1 MSDMHTQ
8 PDDSVQEPKDSG
20 AEIKQELEA
29 WQANKEKASES
40 PPEAVQL
47 EQLKP
52 SPQPYPVPLK
62 QAELGVK
69 QVDMQP
75 SMTVAEILV
84 TSSLE
89 FRDAL
94 QNIQGFLELL
104 LSDKVPDERQAML
117 FLDIVYRES
126 QYLNHR
132 VSDLQIASLIETGK
146 LRVKLTALAIDQLIR
161 STVEESTP
169 VAGEKGIQ
177 IEVISPTD
185 LPPLQGDEVLL
196 HQMFTNLLDTTLK
209 GTPRDGQV
217 SIIVAHNDTS
227 LLVQVVGGRDG
238 ETFDAASLTVADET
252 DSNSVTTMGLG
263 LYVADQIV
271 KAHDGR
277 ISITS
282 VQGGTR
288 VFNLALPLQPKSL
301 RRGKILIVED
311 NPHLA
316 LLIEF
321 ALEKEGFEVFKAAN
335 GLKAL
340 EIAKSEG
347 IDLVILDIMLP
358 GIDGFE
364 VCHRLRSAPDTA
376 SARVI
381 MVSAKARD
389 EDRAT
394 ALRVGAD
401 AYFQKPLGMTELTA
415 AVEDL
420 LDEKQDDY
428 RRKPNG

>member
-1 MSDMHTQ
+1 MHTQ

-282 VQGGTR
+282 AQGGTR

-376 SARVI
+376 SARVT

>member
-69 QVDMQP
+69 KVDMQP

-185 LPPLQGDEVLL
+185 LPPLQGDEALL